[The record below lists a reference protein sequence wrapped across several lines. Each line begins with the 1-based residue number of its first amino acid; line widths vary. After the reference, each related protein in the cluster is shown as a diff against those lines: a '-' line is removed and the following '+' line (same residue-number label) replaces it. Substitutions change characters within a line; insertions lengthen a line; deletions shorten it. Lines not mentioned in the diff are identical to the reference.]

1 MVFRISTLPK
11 NRATSSRGTLRS
23 AWYSSRGTLFVT
35 MSSTEL
41 ERLAEAFAAADI
53 TEDWIAGVQDEMRG
67 ASSMEGQCV
76 VLRALLNACAGA
88 GIDNQFIDNQ
98 FEALTDL
105 LTGDDALPGLA
116 EYFVKSAEQKASAE
130 LAPPMPQV
138 DDEETTDLMRAA
150 LAGDLDQLHSLLL
163 AEAPI

>member
-1 MVFRISTLPK
+1 M
-11 NRATSSRGTLRS
+11 S
-23 AWYSSRGTLFVT
+23 A
-35 MSSTEL
+35 TEL

-76 VLRALLNACAGA
+76 VVRTLLNACSGA
-88 GIDNQFIDNQ
+88 GGFHEVNQ
-98 FEALTDL
+98 FEAFEHL
-105 LTGDDALPGLA
+105 LTGDHALPGLA
-116 EYFVKSAEQKASAE
+116 EYFMKSAEQKASAE
-130 LAPPMPQV
+130 QKLAPPTLQV

-163 AEAPI
+163 AEAPTALYNPITPQP

>member
-1 MVFRISTLPK
+1 M
-11 NRATSSRGTLRS
+11 S
-23 AWYSSRGTLFVT
+23 A
-35 MSSTEL
+35 TEL

-67 ASSMEGQCV
+67 ASSMEGQYV

-88 GIDNQFIDNQ
+88 GCHEVNQ